1 MTSPRL
7 DPRTTPATERVAL
20 DSLRGVLDRPGYT
33 AGTPM
38 RVAVP
43 LAELCRLPG
52 GARDRQLNF
61 GTDVLV
67 IDDGRADGW
76 VFVQRVQDGYCGWTT
91 GAALSDRLP
100 PLTHRVSAPAT
111 HLYPAPD
118 MKTHQIFVLSIGAR
132 LSVEGIE
139 GAFARLATGGY
150 VPVQHIIDH
159 DEDDPAAVALRL
171 VGTPYLWGGN
181 SDWGIDCSGL
191 VQAALWACG
200 IPCPGDTDLQR
211 AAGVA
216 VEGEPR
222 PGDLLFWPGHV
233 AMVIDGGRMVHA
245 NGHAMA
251 VTIEGIEAAKA
262 RIEAAGEGPCLGARR
277 FERPA

>member
-1 MTSPRL
+1 MSDPRL
-7 DPRTTPATERVAL
+7 TAATDLVAL
-20 DSLRGVLDRPGYT
+20 SSLRGVLKRPEYT
-33 AGTPM
+33 DGVPM

-43 LAELCRLPG
+43 LAELCRTPA

-67 IDDGRADGW
+67 IDDHRADGW
-76 VFVQRVQDGYCGWTT
+76 VFVQRIKDGYCGWTT
-91 GAALSDRLP
+91 GGALSDQRP

-132 LSVEGIE
+132 LTVDEFEGK
-139 GAFARLATGGY
+139 FARLATGGY
-150 VPVQHIIDH
+150 VPIQHITDR
-159 DEDDPAAVALRL
+159 DEDDPVAVALRL
-171 VGTPYLWGGN
+171 LGTPYLWGGN

-191 VQAALWACG
+191 VQTAFWACG
-200 IPCPGDTDLQR
+200 IACPGDTDLQR
-211 AAGVA
+211 KAGVA
-216 VEGEPR
+216 VEDDPQ

-233 AMVIDGGRMVHA
+233 SMVIDQDRMVHA

-251 VTIEGIEAAKA
+251 VTIEEIEDAKA
-262 RIEAAGEGPCLGARR
+262 RIEAAGEGPFLGARR
-277 FERPA
+277 LTAG

>member
-20 DSLRGVLDRPGYT
+20 SSLRGVLDRPAYT
-33 AGTPM
+33 DGTVM

-43 LAELCRLPG
+43 LAELCRTPG

-61 GTDVLV
+61 GSDVLV
-67 IDDGRADGW
+67 IDEGGEHGW
-76 VFVQRVQDGYCGWTT
+76 VFVQRLQDGYCGWTT
-91 GAALSDRLP
+91 EAALTDRRP

-139 GAFARLATGGY
+139 GKFARLATGGY

-159 DEDDPAAVALRL
+159 DEADPVAVALRL

-191 VQAALWACG
+191 VQAALWSCG
-200 IPCPGDTDLQR
+200 IDCPGDTDLQQ

-216 VEGEPR
+216 VEGEPQ
-222 PGDLLFWPGHV
+222 PGDLMFWPRHV
-233 AMVIDGGRMVHA
+233 AMAIGDGRMVHA
-245 NGHAMA
+245 NAHAMA
-251 VTIEGIEAAKA
+251 VSIEEIAAAQARIAAAK
-262 RIEAAGEGPCLGARR
+262 EGPYLGARR
-277 FERPA
+277 FTAG